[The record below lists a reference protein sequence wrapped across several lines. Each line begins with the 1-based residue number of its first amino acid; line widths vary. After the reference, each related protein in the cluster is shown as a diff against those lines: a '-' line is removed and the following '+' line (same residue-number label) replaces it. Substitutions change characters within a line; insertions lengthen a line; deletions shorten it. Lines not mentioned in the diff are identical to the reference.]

1 MKKVCGKYTIVSAYE
16 VVEDAC
22 VIFDEKIVRIEKE
35 RDIPEDTVV
44 THGFASIH
52 THLGLYPIRTT
63 LNSYLKLDEWVLKY
77 VWPWERLL
85 RREPE
90 LSYASA
96 ILAISELVL
105 SGVTAIADMHFN
117 EDIVAEA
124 LLRVGVRG
132 SLSIAIMS
140 KGIYSSLDEALQ
152 DNLELARKL
161 RGVDLLEVRLG
172 PTTPRLLTLEEF
184 KKVVDVAT
192 EIGVGIHT
200 HIAEVP
206 EDAIYL
212 EREYGKKLKDF
223 IEYVGLQK
231 VNTIVAHGVWLDSD
245 SLDVLA
251 HPNITIAHCPSSNTL
266 LRDGVAPIRSYLNRN
281 IRVGLGVDVSPT
293 YSMLDE
299 IKTAI
304 PLHLGRGDLG
314 FKELFN
320 AATSTGYRALGVG
333 SGLIEVGETA
343 DVVLWSLN
351 EPALDPV
358 TDVVV
363 FGRVSEV
370 YVRGEK
376 IVENGRLARV
386 TSNEMKELRGDVTRH
401 LKKCLTA

>member
-124 LLRVGVRG
+124 LLKVGVRG